1 MPAPTQNSL
10 LDEARKQLP
19 ILSRALLNA
28 IQDELEAKAQHFPL
42 QDAWRRLRGSFAFD
56 FECAVLPLI
65 EAAARGEDPIQKRSG
80 SLETLSL
87 VDERQALQDVAIAHV
102 IHVVEEQCKPEL
114 HQLGN
119 FFAALRGTA
128 RARKNENPLRPG
140 LFAQAL
146 LTAFSGVQI
155 EPERRYGLMHVAA
168 TPLSQ
173 GLLRLYSALCGELR
187 AAELSGLVASH
198 ASKLQDKSADLRLF
212 EGRSLNEPATLDGLS
227 RRVEERN
234 SRLQGLANAGAA
246 GQEPVFIKAT
256 GPDMLNRLYE
266 QILSDP
272 RLLPPIKGLLG
283 RLQVAV
289 LRLAR
294 NDTSLLHR
302 QDHPTWRLLNRVA
315 AHGMAFDS
323 TEDERLKEFLR
334 FMEGELPL
342 LIDSATPS
350 AVLFQNVLS
359 RVEAHLSA
367 QAQERSQ
374 GSAQALATLERKELR
389 PQWLE
394 LLREQIKAQTAGAPL
409 APKMSQFLH
418 NTWTQI
424 IVQAMVWHGR
434 DAPEVAQLAD
444 WVDLLIDSL
453 HELPDEAARQGLRKK
468 LPPLLATFNAGC
480 DAIKLPEAKR
490 EPVLRELM
498 EQHGRLLRGLSALP
512 EALQAQMQAAA
523 AATPPQPMPS
533 PEAQLSRL
541 LEERESRQPDHWSN
555 TKIDRGQ
562 LPTVPVQLYDQMTSL
577 ESQAAINQWM
587 MGLQVGNWYHLFVQ
601 SEWLTAQVA
610 WVSESRQ
617 FFLFVGQD
625 PDERHSM
632 TRGAIEKLLANGL
645 ITALD
650 ETNVVQRAVD
660 TLMQDLNHGA

>member
-1 MPAPTQNSL
+1 
-10 LDEARKQLP
+10 
-19 ILSRALLNA
+19 
-28 IQDELEAKAQHFPL
+28 
-42 QDAWRRLRGSFAFD
+42 
-56 FECAVLPLI
+56 
-65 EAAARGEDPIQKRSG
+65 
-80 SLETLSL
+80 
-87 VDERQALQDVAIAHV
+87 
-102 IHVVEEQCKPEL
+102 
-114 HQLGN
+114 
-119 FFAALRGTA
+119 
-128 RARKNENPLRPG
+128 
-140 LFAQAL
+140 
-146 LTAFSGVQI
+146 
-155 EPERRYGLMHVAA
+155 
-168 TPLSQ
+168 
-173 GLLRLYSALCGELR
+173 
-187 AAELSGLVASH
+187 
-198 ASKLQDKSADLRLF
+198 
-212 EGRSLNEPATLDGLS
+212 
-227 RRVEERN
+227 
-234 SRLQGLANAGAA
+234 
-246 GQEPVFIKAT
+246 
-256 GPDMLNRLYE
+256 
-266 QILSDP
+266 
-272 RLLPPIKGLLG
+272 LLG

-350 AVLFQNVLS
+350 AVLFQNVLN

-374 GSAQALATLERKELR
+374 GSAEALATLERKELR

-480 DAIKLPEAKR
+480 DSIKLPEAKR

-512 EALQAQMQAAA
+512 EGLQAQMQAAA
-523 AATPPQPMPS
+523 TSPQPMPS

-562 LPTVPVQLYDQMTSL
+562 LPTVPVQLYDQTASL
-577 ESQAAINQWM
+577 ESQAAVNQWM
-587 MGLQVGNWYHLFVQ
+587 NGLQVGNWYHLFVQ

-650 ETNVVQRAVD
+650 ETNVLQRAVD
-660 TLMQDLNHGA
+660 TLMQDLNHGV